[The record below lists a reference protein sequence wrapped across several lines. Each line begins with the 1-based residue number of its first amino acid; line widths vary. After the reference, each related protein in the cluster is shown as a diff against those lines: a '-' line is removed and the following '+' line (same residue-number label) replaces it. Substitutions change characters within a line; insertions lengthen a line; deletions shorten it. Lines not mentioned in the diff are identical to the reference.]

1 MFKGDRNFAVG
12 LFVSVA
18 IAAFVAFVL
27 WLTGRSGVEEL
38 TRYSLLF
45 QRDVSG
51 LAVGGPVKFMGMN
64 IGSVIQMELER
75 NEAIEVRVDIDILAS
90 TPVDSGTYASIA
102 LQGITGVA
110 VVNLASEPGSHGPLA
125 KLPGQAHPVI
135 PVRDV
140 GIAAVLSSMPEI
152 MNKLDHLLTQAGQLL
167 GEENRTT
174 ISSTLDNV
182 ESLSSALAENREAFA
197 AIPVDLR
204 ATLAD
209 LQSTIGQLDSVITE
223 LKPGLG
229 TTLVNVEQA
238 SSHLASLTGQLDR
251 MLSEH
256 ESDMDAFIA
265 DGLGEAPALMEK
277 TRHALRDLEK
287 LMAELKDDP
296 SQLVHRPAVNELE
309 IDP

>member
-90 TPVDSGTYASIA
+90 TPVDGGTYASIA

-110 VVNLASEPGSHGPLA
+110 VVNLASEPGSHAPLA
-125 KLPGQAHPVI
+125 KLPGQEHPVI

>member
-12 LFVSVA
+12 LFVSIA

-125 KLPGQAHPVI
+125 KLPGQEHPVI